1 MGFEFLKSK
10 AKDLANKA
18 KEHAETLGTA
28 ASDVFALS
36 TEKVTEMS
44 SKAVES
50 VIQHASDFEQ
60 HFSESKFT
68 DKLSSI
74 AKKVGASVIY
84 PALLLF
90 ELLKSDD
97 VPAEKKMLIIGS
109 LGYFILPVDFLPDAV
124 LGMGFTDDIAVMTM
138 GLRASLDYLTQDL
151 SSSVKAQLHT
161 WLGDFDEKSLDVV
174 DEMIKRTD
182 KTLTIFKK

>member
-10 AKDLANKA
+10 AKALANKA
-18 KEHAETLGTA
+18 KEHAETIGAA
-28 ASDVFALS
+28 ASDVFTMS
-36 TEKVTEMS
+36 TEKVAEMS

-50 VIQHASDFEQ
+50 VTQHASDFEQ
-60 HFSESKFT
+60 YFSESKLT
-68 DKLSSI
+68 DKVASV
-74 AKKVGASVIY
+74 AKKAGATAIY
-84 PALLLF
+84 PAMLLF

-97 VPAEKKMLIIGS
+97 VPVEKKTLIVGS

-138 GLRASLDYLTQDL
+138 GLRASLDYLTSDL

-161 WLGDFDEKSLDVV
+161 WLGDFDENSLDAV

-182 KTLTIFKK
+182 KTLTMFKK